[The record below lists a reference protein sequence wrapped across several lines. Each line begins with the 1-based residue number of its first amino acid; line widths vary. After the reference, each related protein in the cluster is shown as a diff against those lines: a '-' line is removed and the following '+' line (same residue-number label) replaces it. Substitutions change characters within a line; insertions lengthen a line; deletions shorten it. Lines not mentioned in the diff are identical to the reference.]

1 MVYET
6 NSPEETYEIGRRMGA
21 DATPGTIITLDG
33 DLGAGKTLFTKGF
46 AEGLGVTEPVNSPT
60 FTILQEYHDGR
71 IPLFHFD
78 VYRIGDP
85 GEMDEVGFDDYVYGD
100 GATLIE
106 WSKLIDEL
114 IPREAVRITIER
126 DALRGDDYRKITITE

>member
-46 AEGLGVTEPVNSPT
+46 AEGLGVTEPVSSPT

-106 WSKLIDEL
+106 WSELIEEL
-114 IPREAVRITIER
+114 IPDEAVRIVIER
-126 DALRGDDYRKITITE
+126 DASKEEDYRRITITE